1 MTQPNKPQV
10 PNAAPDTP
18 TDPDPAEVPAEG
30 SEAAGDQESSQDDP
44 ADDDGQDDGTTDP
57 ALKKAR
63 QEAAATRV
71 KLREAEARAD
81 AAEQAIVNHA
91 LEAAG
96 LDRRLWDAGGVELD
110 SLRDEQ
116 GALTV
121 AALVEAAGKVR
132 QEFGLGRPGV
142 PQPNPAQGLPGGR
155 PKSGFADAFRS

>member
-1 MTQPNKPQV
+1 MTQPNAPQA
-10 PNAAPDTP
+10 PNAAPDAP
-18 TDPDPAEVPAEG
+18 AEPDPADDPAQG
-30 SEAAGDQESSQDDP
+30 SEAAGDQESGQDDP
-44 ADDDGQDDGTTDP
+44 ADDGQDDGTTDP

-110 SLRDEQ
+110 SLRDDQ

-142 PQPNPAQGLPGGR
+142 PQPNQQQGLPGGR

>member
-1 MTQPNKPQV
+1 MTTNTPTTQTL
-10 PNAAPDTP
+10 AAPDAP
-18 TDPDPAEVPAEG
+18 AEPDPAQVPAEG
-30 SEAAGDQESSQDDP
+30 SEAEGDPENGPDDP
-44 ADDDGQDDGTTDP
+44 ADDDGTTDP

-91 LEAAG
+91 LEQAG
-96 LDRRLWDAGGVELD
+96 LDQRLWQAGGVELD

-121 AALVEAAGKVR
+121 AAVYEAAGKIR

-142 PQPNPAQGLPGGR
+142 PQPNSQQGNPPGGR
-155 PKSGFADAFRS
+155 PKPESGFADAFRS

>member
-1 MTQPNKPQV
+1 V
-10 PNAAPDTP
+10 PG
-18 TDPDPAEVPAEG
+18 EG
-30 SEAAGDQESSQDDP
+30 SQADDGADGGQGDP
-44 ADDDGQDDGTTDP
+44 ADDDGQDDGTADP

-110 SLRDEQ
+110 SLRDDQ

-132 QEFGLGRPGV
+132 AEFGLGSPGV
-142 PQPNPAQGLPGGR
+142 PQPNPQQGSPSGGR
-155 PKSGFADAFRS
+155 PESGFADAFRS